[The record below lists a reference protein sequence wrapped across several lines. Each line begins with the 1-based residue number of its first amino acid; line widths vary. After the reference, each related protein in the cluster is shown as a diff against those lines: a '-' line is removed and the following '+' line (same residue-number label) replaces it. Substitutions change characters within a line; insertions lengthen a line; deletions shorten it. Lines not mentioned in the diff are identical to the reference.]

1 MDDGIGASVHGSGW
15 MVLTGATAYT
25 LVMEAWTRNFIRLA
39 RDVEALRFGRFELKS
54 GRISPYF
61 FNAGRFCTGASLARL
76 ADAYADAIADHCTRT
91 GAAFDVLFGP
101 AYKGIPLS
109 AAVAVR
115 LLDRHGIDL
124 PVAYNRKEAKDHGE
138 GGTLV
143 GAAVRGR
150 VLVIDD
156 VLSAGTAFAE
166 ARAMIEAN
174 DGDVVAFAVGLDRQ
188 ERGTGKASAGSEL
201 KAQGIDVIAIATLAD
216 LVAALREDAGGA
228 DTENQ
233 RLSAML
239 AYQQTY
245 GAA

>member
-1 MDDGIGASVHGSGW
+1 MN
-15 MVLTGATAYT
+15 
-25 LVMEAWTRNFIRLA
+25 EWTRNFIALA
-39 RDVEALRFGRFELKS
+39 REVEALRFGRFELKS

-61 FNAGRFCTGASLARL
+61 FNAGRFCTGASLGTL
-76 ADAYADAIADHCTRT
+76 ADSYADAIADYCSRT
-91 GAAFDVLFGP
+91 GASFDVLFGP

-109 AAVAVR
+109 AAVALR
-115 LLDRHGIDL
+115 LHDRHGIDL

-143 GAAVRGR
+143 GAEVHGR

-166 ARAMIEAN
+166 ARAMIEAA
-174 DGDVVAFAVGLDRQ
+174 GGRVAAFAVGLDRQ
-188 ERGTGKASAGSEL
+188 ERGTGAASAGSQLQDE
-201 KAQGIDVIAIATLAD
+201 GIDIIAIATLAD
-216 LVAALREDAGGA
+216 LVAALDEQAVD
-228 DTENQ
+228 DDSEQQ

-239 AYQQTY
+239 VYQREY

>member
-1 MDDGIGASVHGSGW
+1 MN
-15 MVLTGATAYT
+15 
-25 LVMEAWTRNFIRLA
+25 EWTSNFIALA
-39 RDVEALRFGRFELKS
+39 REVEALRFGRFELKS

-61 FNAGRFCTGASLARL
+61 FNAGMFCTGASLARL
-76 ADAYADAIADHCTRT
+76 ADCYADAIANA
-91 GAAFDVLFGP
+91 GIEFDVLFGP

-115 LLDRHGIDL
+115 LLDRHGVDV

-143 GAAVRGR
+143 GAEVAGR

-166 ARAMIEAN
+166 ARRLIETS
-174 DGDVVAFAVGLDRQ
+174 GGRVAGFAVGLDRQ
-188 ERGTGKASAGSEL
+188 ERGTGTDSAGSQL
-201 KAQGIDVIAIATLAD
+201 KAEGIDVIAIATLAD
-216 LVAALREDAGGA
+216 LVDALRQNAAGAGEEPA
-228 DTENQ
+228 D
-233 RLSAML
+233 LSAML
-239 AYQQTY
+239 DYQREY

>member
-1 MDDGIGASVHGSGW
+1 MN
-15 MVLTGATAYT
+15 
-25 LVMEAWTRNFIRLA
+25 EWTTDFIALA
-39 RDVEALRFGRFELKS
+39 REVEALRFGRFELKS

-76 ADAYADAIADHCTRT
+76 ADCYADAIADHC
-91 GAAFDVLFGP
+91 AAHDVEFDVLFGP

-115 LLDRHGIDL
+115 LLDRHGIDV

-143 GAAVRGR
+143 GAPVEGR

-166 ARAMIEAN
+166 ARRMIEAA
-174 DGDVVAFAVGLDRQ
+174 GGRVVAFAVGLDRQ
-188 ERGTGKASAGSEL
+188 ERGTDRTSAGSQL
-201 KAQGIDVIAIATLAD
+201 KAAGIDVIAIATLAD
-216 LVAALREDAGGA
+216 LVDALRQTPARHAPESA
-228 DTENQ
+228 D
-233 RLSAML
+233 LSAML
-239 AYQQTY
+239 DYQREY